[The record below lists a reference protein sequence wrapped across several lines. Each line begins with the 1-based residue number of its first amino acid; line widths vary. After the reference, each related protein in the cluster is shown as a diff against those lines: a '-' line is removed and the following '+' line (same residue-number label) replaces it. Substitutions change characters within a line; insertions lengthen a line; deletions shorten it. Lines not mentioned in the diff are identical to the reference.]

1 MRAKPVAKAL
11 RNSVLK
17 GAAGNRPAA
26 AMARGVEAAG
36 MVSASASEFLRVRR
50 DPAEVAY
57 RRRRAAVR
65 RTNIW
70 GAGSAVGVAAGAAVT
85 VGVVHDGL
93 TASTAFSLV
102 LIVALLIWCLI
113 GLVRSVVELRARS
126 RAVALIPPPQPARRP
141 VAAPIRAEIARLDAF
156 SDGLRQLLSML
167 PGDRDVP
174 SLPIRRDVIGAAD
187 DAEQLLRQQAQEYTG
202 IRKTT
207 AGAPPDA
214 VPALTR
220 TADALAQRITT
231 GVEQYGRLVAAAT
244 ATVAASSELTVAAT
258 DLEGPTER
266 LEALA
271 LGMREIARYARPGGP
286 DPAPAD

>member
-1 MRAKPVAKAL
+1 MRAKPVARAL

-36 MVSASASEFLRVRR
+36 MVGASASEFLRVRR

-70 GAGSAVGVAAGAAVT
+70 GAGVAVGVAGGAAAT
-85 VGVVHDGL
+85 VGAIDDGL
-93 TASTAFSLV
+93 TASTVFTLV
-102 LIVALLIWCLI
+102 LILALLIWCVTGLI
-113 GLVRSVVELRARS
+113 RSVALLRARS

-141 VAAPIRAEIARLDAF
+141 VAGPIRAEIARLDAF
-156 SDGLRQLLSML
+156 SDGLRQLVSML
-167 PGDRDVP
+167 PRDSDVP
-174 SLPIRRDVIGAAD
+174 SVPIRRDVVGAAD
-187 DAEQLLRQQAQEYTG
+187 NAEQLLRQQAQEYTG
-202 IRKTT
+202 IRKTA

-220 TADALAQRITT
+220 TAEALAGRITA

-244 ATVAASSELTVAAT
+244 ATVAASSELTAVAT
-258 DLEGPTER
+258 DLDGPTER

-271 LGMREIARYARPGGP
+271 IGMREIAQYARPGGT
-286 DPAPAD
+286 DAPTG

>member
-26 AMARGVEAAG
+26 AMARGVDAANVVG
-36 MVSASASEFLRVRR
+36 ASAAEFLRVRR
-50 DPAEVAY
+50 DPAEVAH

-65 RTNIW
+65 RSNIW
-70 GAGSAVGVAAGAAVT
+70 GAGVAVGVAGGAAVT
-85 VGVVHDGL
+85 VGVLQDGL
-93 TASTAFSLV
+93 TASAVFSLV
-102 LIVALLIWCLI
+102 LIVALVIWCALGLI
-113 GLVRSVVELRARS
+113 RSLVELRARS
-126 RAVALIPPPQPARRP
+126 RAVALIPPPQPSRRP

-156 SDGLRQLLSML
+156 SDGLRQLVSML
-167 PGDRDVP
+167 PRDSDVP
-174 SLPIRRDVIGAAD
+174 SVPIRRDVVGAAD
-187 DAEQLLRQQAQEYTG
+187 TAEQLLRQQAQEYTG
-202 IRKTT
+202 IRKTA

-220 TADALAQRITT
+220 TADALAGRITN

-244 ATVAASSELTVAAT
+244 ATVAASSELTAAAT
-258 DLEGPTER
+258 DLDGPTER

-271 LGMREIARYARPGGP
+271 IGMREIALHARPGGP
-286 DPAPAD
+286 RPTTD

>member
-1 MRAKPVAKAL
+1 MRAKPVARAL

-36 MVSASASEFLRVRR
+36 QVSASAAEFLRVRR

-65 RTNIW
+65 RSNIW
-70 GAGSAVGVAAGAAVT
+70 GAGVAVGLAGGAATT

-93 TASTAFSLV
+93 TASTAFT
-102 LIVALLIWCLI
+102 LILILALLIWCVI
-113 GLVRSVVELRARS
+113 GLVRSIVVLRS
-126 RAVALIPPPQPARRP
+126 RNRVVALIPPPQPARRP
-141 VAAPIRAEIARLDAF
+141 VAGPIRAEIARLDAF
-156 SDGLRQLLSML
+156 SDGLRQLVSML
-167 PGDRDVP
+167 PGDSDVP
-174 SLPIRRDVIGAAD
+174 SVPMRRDVVGAAD
-187 DAEQLLRQQAQEYTG
+187 SAEQLLRQQAQEYTG
-202 IRKTT
+202 IRKTA

-220 TADALAQRITT
+220 TADALAERITA

-244 ATVAASSELTVAAT
+244 ATVAASAELTAAAT
-258 DLEGPTER
+258 DLDGPTER

-271 LGMREIARYARPGGP
+271 IGMREIALYARPG
-286 DPAPAD
+286 APHPPTK

>member
-1 MRAKPVAKAL
+1 MRAKPVARAL

-36 MVSASASEFLRVRR
+36 QVSASAAEFLRVRR

-65 RTNIW
+65 RSNIW
-70 GAGSAVGVAAGAAVT
+70 GAGVAVGLAGGAAT
-85 VGVVHDGL
+85 TLGVVHDGL
-93 TASTAFSLV
+93 TASTAFTLM
-102 LIVALLIWCLI
+102 LILALLIWCVI
-113 GLVRSVVELRARS
+113 GLVRSIVVLRARN
-126 RAVALIPPPQPARRP
+126 RVVALIPPPQPARRP
-141 VAAPIRAEIARLDAF
+141 VAGPIRAEIARLDAF
-156 SDGLRQLLSML
+156 SDGLRQLVSML
-167 PGDRDVP
+167 PGDSDVP
-174 SLPIRRDVIGAAD
+174 SVPMRRDVVGAAD
-187 DAEQLLRQQAQEYTG
+187 SAEQLLRQQAQEYTG
-202 IRKTT
+202 IRKTA

-220 TADALAQRITT
+220 TADALAERITA

-244 ATVAASSELTVAAT
+244 ATVAASAELTAAAT
-258 DLEGPTER
+258 DLDGPTER

-271 LGMREIARYARPGGP
+271 IGMREIALYARPG
-286 DPAPAD
+286 APHPPTK

>member
-36 MVSASASEFLRVRR
+36 IVSASASEFLRVRR

-70 GAGSAVGVAAGAAVT
+70 GAGVAVAAAGGAAVGV
-85 VGVVHDGL
+85 GVAKDGL
-93 TASTAFSLV
+93 TASAAFTLV
-102 LIVALLIWCLI
+102 LLLAMLVWCI
-113 GLVRSVVELRARS
+113 TGLVRAVVELRARS

-141 VAAPIRAEIARLDAF
+141 VAGPIRAEIARLDAF
-156 SDGLRQLLSML
+156 SDGLRQLVSML
-167 PGDRDVP
+167 PSDGDMP
-174 SLPIRRDVIGAAD
+174 SVSIRREVVGAAD
-187 DAEQLLRQQAQEYTG
+187 TAEQLLRQQAQEYTG
-202 IRKTT
+202 IRRTA
-207 AGAPPDA
+207 AGAPVGA

-220 TADALAQRITT
+220 TADALAQRITI
-231 GVEQYGRLVAAAT
+231 GVEEYGRLVAAAT
-244 ATVAASSELTVAAT
+244 ATVAASSELTVVAT
-258 DLEGPTER
+258 GLDGTTER
-266 LEALA
+266 LEALT
-271 LGMREIARYARPGGP
+271 LGMREIASYARPGQ
-286 DPAPAD
+286 DPPVG

>member
-26 AMARGVEAAG
+26 AMARGVDAANVVG
-36 MVSASASEFLRVRR
+36 ASAAEFLRVRR
-50 DPAEVAY
+50 DPAEVAH

-65 RTNIW
+65 RSNIW
-70 GAGSAVGVAAGAAVT
+70 GAGVAVGAASGAAVT
-85 VGVVHDGL
+85 VGVVQDGL
-93 TASTAFSLV
+93 TASTVFTLV
-102 LIVALLIWCLI
+102 LIVALLIWCVAGLI
-113 GLVRSVVELRARS
+113 RSLVELRARN

-156 SDGLRQLLSML
+156 SDGLRQLVSML
-167 PGDRDVP
+167 PRDGDVP
-174 SLPIRRDVIGAAD
+174 SVPIRRDVVGAAD
-187 DAEQLLRQQAQEYTG
+187 SAEQLLRQQAQEYTG
-202 IRKTT
+202 IRKTA

-220 TADALAQRITT
+220 TADALAGRITS

-244 ATVAASSELTVAAT
+244 ATVAASSELTAAAT
-258 DLEGPTER
+258 DLDGPTER

-271 LGMREIARYARPGGP
+271 IGMREIALHARPGGP
-286 DPAPAD
+286 HPTAG